1 MRTSEIADPV
11 ERRVAE
17 LRDFYTHLVI
27 FLVING
33 VLQLANWLT
42 GPPRWALWPL
52 FGWGVGLVAHAAA
65 VFVLPVLLGPA
76 WEARTRERLTHRR

>member
-17 LRDFYTHLVI
+17 
-27 FLVING
+27 
-33 VLQLANWLT
+33 
-42 GPPRWALWPL
+42 L

-65 VFVLPVLLGPA
+65 VFVLPALLGPA